1 MYLLIVD
8 TTGIQPY
15 IFGSNRLQENIGA
28 SYLVD
33 QATRNW
39 ALESVPK
46 PNNIVDIK
54 TSQLNESTHIN
65 KDNSLAAEVIYSG
78 GGNFVVL
85 LKDEDKAKEFT
96 RKLSRKVLCD
106 APNLQIV
113 IAMKKFSWSESLCK
127 TSQKVFQN
135 LAEQK
140 QCRSISNPLLGLGVT
155 AVCQSTGL
163 PAIYYKDY
171 PVSAEILAKLDAV
184 DEANRRLT
192 DTFSNLLKNSSF
204 TFPKE
209 FDDMGRSYGEH
220 SYIAVAHADGN
231 GMGKIINQIGDKFSQ
246 PVQNREYINQIRAF
260 SKNVEQA
267 SKKALEN
274 TLTGLINSIERV
286 NNHYNIIHR
295 NKEGQRLTEIHLKK
309 DPKSNKYY
317 LPFRPIV
324 FGGDDVTFVCDGRLG
339 ISLAIK
345 YLQEFECQTKN
356 ILNNDGKP
364 GLTACAGISIVKTHY
379 PFARAYELAE
389 ELCKSAKSFRKD
401 EKTDDSCLDWHFAL
415 SGLSGKIEAI
425 REREYEVKEGKLHWR
440 PVTLHKNISQ
450 KIHSWQTVKKA
461 LEAFQSSDWATR
473 RNKIKA
479 LREALREG
487 KDDIEQF
494 INKFLD
500 EDRLPELEL
509 SDADYRKKGWH
520 NKECPYFDAIEMMD
534 CFISL
539 KEEV

>member
-39 ALESVPK
+39 ALEAVPT

-54 TSQLNESTHIN
+54 TSQLNESIHIN

-96 RKLSRKVLCD
+96 RKLSRKVLSD

-113 IAMKKFSWSESLCK
+113 IAMEKFTWAESLCK
-127 TSQKVFQN
+127 TSQKVFQK

-155 AVCQSTGL
+155 ASCQSTGL
-163 PAIYYKDY
+163 PAVSYYKDY

-184 DEANRRLT
+184 DKANKRLT
-192 DTFSNLLKNSSF
+192 DTFSSLLKNSPF

-220 SYIAVAHADGN
+220 SYIAVVHADGN
-231 GMGKIINQIGDKFSQ
+231 GMGKIIEKIGDNFSQ
-246 PVQNREYINQIRAF
+246 PTQNREYINHIRAF

-274 TLTGLINSIERV
+274 TLYSLINSVEPV

-295 NKEGQRLTEIHLKK
+295 NKQEQRLTEIHLKDK
-309 DPKSNKYY
+309 N

-356 ILNNDGKP
+356 QNILNNGGKP

-415 SGLSGKIEAI
+415 SGLSGKIETI
-425 REREYEVKEGKLHWR
+425 RKREYEVKEGKLHWR

-500 EDRLPELEL
+500 EDGLPELEL

-534 CFISL
+534 WFIPL